1 MPRETIQSTKDNI
14 QKTVTSDVYATSSVI
29 KSQLFS
35 ALMEMFADNL
45 QRSDL
50 EQLKLRVDATVDG
63 QTSSLIDRI
72 IKVTK

>member
-1 MPRETIQSTKDNI
+1 MARETIQSTKDNI
-14 QKTVTSDVYATSSVI
+14 QKTVTTDVYATSSVI